1 LFPYSNSQLE
11 YSVVI
16 QDDAADEIKEAAP
29 KTGDEQ

>member
-1 LFPYSNSQLE
+1 LE